1 MDSQDME
8 EKKSEIV
15 VPKSPRQTARATGR
29 ETVGPSGKTTARAL
43 SERSMKLKTP
53 DSQRDKK
60 LGSNTKPKTVE
71 LVDLDSHDKKTT
83 LIIDRSV
90 TSANKSP
97 NISIKRALIKQEDP
111 SIGHSIDPDAPLT
124 ISRAL

>member
-1 MDSQDME
+1 M
-8 EKKSEIV
+8 
-15 VPKSPRQTARATGR
+15 
-29 ETVGPSGKTTARAL
+29 GPSGKTTARLSL
-43 SERSMKLKTP
+43 SERSLKLKTP
-53 DSQRDKK
+53 DTQREKK
-60 LGSNTKPKTVE
+60 LGSSNTKPKTVE